1 MISKLRCLLYVITS
15 SVEYQNMELINMVG
29 WVALGFMPVF
39 GGLEIVSRKL
49 RTQRLRREIVL
60 RTET

>member
-1 MISKLRCLLYVITS
+1 MISKLRCLLHVITS

-39 GGLEIVSRKL
+39 GGLEIASRKL
-49 RTQRLRREIVL
+49 RTQRLRREIIL